1 MKKAISTISILLV
14 FFLYVNAQ
22 TSLAIKATGS
32 VLGYSS
38 GAGIGGGVGF
48 EVNAG
53 KKSTIGVLATLGK
66 VQDIVNLKYSVS
78 PEFRYYTKSAFNG
91 LYFAANGTYDVFKN
105 VNDKDNDFGTYLFGF
120 GGKVGYNALLNEKII
135 LGINLGANAMG
146 PSRSYN
152 SVKSKFT
159 ANLEIGYKF

>member
-1 MKKAISTISILLV
+1 MKKVFLTITTVLA
-14 FFLYVNAQ
+14 FFLYSGAQ

-105 VNDKDNDFGTYLFGF
+105 VNDKDNNFGTYLFGF

-146 PSRSYN
+146 PSRSDN

-159 ANLEIGYKF
+159 ANLEVGYKF